1 MKSFACNVKVNAI
14 EYFHIK
20 LNANEEIKSYETEI
34 EKPFGTWSFLKAKA
48 SLYSDTDDIEND
60 MKELFRLLSNDQ

>member
-20 LNANEEIKSYETEI
+20 LNANEEI
-34 EKPFGTWSFLKAKA
+34 
-48 SLYSDTDDIEND
+48 
-60 MKELFRLLSNDQ
+60 